1 MSNAESIVN
10 SLRCGRSGCD
20 CLKALSGKGHVHCPS
35 HDGPSPCL
43 SVSEKEGKILVH
55 CFAAC
60 SQDSVITA
68 LKEEGLWPKP
78 ARPST
83 RKSTG
88 TLTRYQVRD
97 LDGDLIAVHVRRDGP
112 KGKKMWWE
120 QPDGIKELNGIPV
133 SELPLFGSEDLAA
146 LPDGTQIVVTEGD
159 AANLVV
165 GAEHTPIVRVYV
177 DASENGRDSLGVGR

>member
-1 MSNAESIVN
+1 MDRISQLIEA
-10 SLRCGRSGCD
+10 LKCGQSGCD
-20 CLKALSGKGHVHCPS
+20 CLRAKPGKGHVHCPA
-35 HDGPSPCL
+35 HADDGPSL

-97 LDGDLIAVHVRRDGP
+97 LDGDLIAVLVRKDGP
-112 KGKKMWWE
+112 KGKKMW
-120 QPDGIKELNGIPV
+120 G
-133 SELPLFGSEDLAA
+133 
-146 LPDGTQIVVTEGD
+146 
-159 AANLVV
+159 
-165 GAEHTPIVRVYV
+165 
-177 DASENGRDSLGVGR
+177 